1 MIRDQEKQLDLLF
14 DLINAFSLV
23 KTSQESAL
31 LLQDLLTASEV
42 RNLGQR
48 LRIAKLLL
56 GGETQRDASTELKC
70 SIATVVKVKG
80 WLDQKGDGF
89 KNVISKLPE
98 KYTYPDKLAK
108 KPIEFQLPEALLK
121 AIQYGLTGSQ
131 KKRLQNFSEIIKSK

>member
-1 MIRDQEKQLDLLF
+1 MIHNQEKQLDLLF

-31 LLQDLLTASEV
+31 LLQDLLTAGEI

-56 GGETQRDASTELKC
+56 AGETQRDISTELKC
-70 SIATVVKVKG
+70 SIATVIKVKS

-89 KNVISKLPE
+89 RNVISKLPE
-98 KYTYPDKLAK
+98 RYMYPEKLAK

-121 AIQYGLTGSQ
+121 VAQYGLARSQ
-131 KKRLQNFSEIIKSK
+131 EKRLQNFSETIKSK